1 MLSWFQE
8 NSAVLLTL
16 LGILSVVTF
25 VGSLV
30 ALPLLVAR
38 LPADYFV
45 RTQQVTLPWRTAR
58 PVRNSIL
65 CVLRNLLGFLLVLG
79 GLAMLFL
86 PGQGVLTIAVGLLMM
101 DLPKKRAFQGW
112 VISWKPVQG
121 GINWLRRKAH
131 QPDLILGV
139 ADATDQSA

>member
-45 RTQQVTLPWRTAR
+45 RPQQVTLPWRTAR

-86 PGQGVLTIAVGLLMM
+86 PGQGVLTIAVASSLRSIPPLLSASNESKIACIFRST
-101 DLPKKRAFQGW
+101 LGARYRAGGFVCERVNGKRAW
-112 VISWKPVQG
+112 S
-121 GINWLRRKAH
+121 
-131 QPDLILGV
+131 
-139 ADATDQSA
+139 